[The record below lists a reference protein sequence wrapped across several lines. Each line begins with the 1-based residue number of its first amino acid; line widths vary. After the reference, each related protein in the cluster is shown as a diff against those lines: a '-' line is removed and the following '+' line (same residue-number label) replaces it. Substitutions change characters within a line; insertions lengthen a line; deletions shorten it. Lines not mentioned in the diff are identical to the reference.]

1 MENREDLDGG
11 LSEDDNVRNDIILT
25 EEFVVE
31 NDNFLD
37 QKDVDDYDIF
47 IDEDEF
53 ENILND
59 DEDEEEMNR
68 DLEDN
73 LENNL
78 EQLEDEMADFDNEI
92 SILNDISII
101 IVNELFI
108 VNFGVNLEIVDDEV
122 DNNSELN

>member
-1 MENREDLDGG
+1 
-11 LSEDDNVRNDIILT
+11 
-25 EEFVVE
+25 
-31 NDNFLD
+31 
-37 QKDVDDYDIF
+37 
-47 IDEDEF
+47 
-53 ENILND
+53 
-59 DEDEEEMNR
+59 MNR

-78 EQLEDEMADFDNEI
+78 EQLEDEMVDFDNEI

-122 DNNSELN
+122 DDNNELN

>member
-1 MENREDLDGG
+1 
-11 LSEDDNVRNDIILT
+11 
-25 EEFVVE
+25 
-31 NDNFLD
+31 
-37 QKDVDDYDIF
+37 
-47 IDEDEF
+47 
-53 ENILND
+53 
-59 DEDEEEMNR
+59 MNR

-78 EQLEDEMADFDNEI
+78 EQLEDEMVDFDNEI